1 MIFLFFLGL
10 RWDMLVFRRVAS
22 ASMKKIC
29 FSSTVSAWGYSLS
42 RLGKLSRKRSKIDA
56 LLGGGFKYFLFSPL
70 FWGRFPIWLIF
81 FRWVATTNQFFLCCF
96 VLSPSR
102 ILKLSGSSSFKSPK
116 KRFQPTKIT
125 AQAVDIF
132 SIGIVI
138 FKEVKSGYYLLLITY
153 YYIWFPSPPCK
164 FYINSPQA
172 LTKRLGL
179 PSTYPKFSSWHVPPT
194 RTGHIQGPE
203 VKND

>member
-1 MIFLFFLGL
+1 M
-10 RWDMLVFRRVAS
+10 A
-22 ASMKKIC
+22 
-29 FSSTVSAWGYSLS
+29 SAWGYSLS

-102 ILKLSGSSSFKSPK
+102 ILKLFREVPVSRAPQKDSS
-116 KRFQPTKIT
+116 QQKIT
-125 AQAVDIF
+125 AQAVEIF

-138 FKEVKSGYYLLLITY
+138 FKEVKCGYYLWLITY

-179 PSTYPKFSSWHVPPT
+179 PSTYPKFSSWHVPPNQMGAHPGPRSEKWQT
-194 RTGHIQGPE
+194 RLWKQVDAQWNE
-203 VKND
+203 S